1 MINIKLLKLHEFHVY
16 LSNSCKSSEFM
27 PKLRLA
33 EAWLL
38 NKPSMSQFIV
48 STQSVVGLCCVVKS
62 SVEEASGN
70 PYVNA
75 KFWSIFC
82 CGSRCSDVQR
92 FALHHHRTA
101 SNLLSLSRKACEID
115 ASTCVTSKPLPPKHT
130 HTRTSHDLPSPQA
143 TGRGWAQKGTRQR
156 RRVRRSGFQ
165 TGPCADDRKYKVYV
179 VQRWRA
185 KPPPY

>member
-1 MINIKLLKLHEFHVY
+1 MKLHEFHGY
-16 LSNSCKSSEFM
+16 LSNSCKGSEFM

-33 EAWLL
+33 EVWLL
-38 NKPSMSQFIV
+38 NKPLTFPFIV
-48 STQSVVGLCCVVKS
+48 SLQFVVGLCCVVKC

-101 SNLLSLSRKACEID
+101 SNLLSLSRKACEIE
-115 ASTCVTSKPLPPKHT
+115 ATTCVTSKPSTQTHT

-143 TGRGWAQKGTRQR
+143 TGR
-156 RRVRRSGFQ
+156 
-165 TGPCADDRKYKVYV
+165 
-179 VQRWRA
+179 
-185 KPPPY
+185 